1 MGEVNEWYQLRE
13 WNSTFD
19 YSKLVGYHE
28 IWTADL
34 HRGSRTV
41 VKTGVLELVK
51 LHDNK
56 KKITKRKEVEV
67 CVCVCRLRFHY
78 TMAVPAQAFV
88 SGIDGSRTKPPFG
101 FPRLCC
107 CQTCS
112 CSARR

>member
-67 CVCVCRLRFHY
+67 CVCVC
-78 TMAVPAQAFV
+78 V
-88 SGIDGSRTKPPFG
+88 SLALPLHNGRPCASVCVRHRWLTDKNPLW
-101 FPRLCC
+101 FP
-107 CQTCS
+107 
-112 CSARR
+112 